1 MVIPEISDKN
11 SHTLLHHHLKGYRN
25 AVFLLSAFAGK
36 MLFQSLIYCF
46 VNSSWTEVIQLSP
59 LKALS
64 IWLDK
69 TLSNLIRMQHWPSS
83 EQDIGLE
90 IFQSSFPP
98 EWFYY
103 RSKK

>member
-11 SHTLLHHHLKGYRN
+11 SHTLLHHHLKGHRN
-25 AVFLLSAFAGK
+25 AVFLLSAFAEK
-36 MLFQSLIYCF
+36 MFQSLIYCF